1 MLPRTKGHQDDNANA
16 ELSIEAQLNIEI
28 DCLAGDFQEKEGRS
42 RPIVSMFPCCPAIL
56 DIKGVGITS
65 NLFHHL
71 VREHIQVLSN
81 IP

>member
-56 DIKGVGITS
+56 DIKGAELTSPVIYSITW
-65 NLFHHL
+65 
-71 VREHIQVLSN
+71 
-81 IP
+81 